1 MRIGFCAYIPWCRFH
16 ASAHNGC
23 GTRAARA
30 ATGATY
36 GESYSDCCRT
46 PRHRPG
52 NPPLIVA
59 TSAIDVSPAFCHPR
73 EPGVYIYRIATPL
86 RCLTAFPYFPHIHG
100 FESSHGEK
108 WQLRWRQNHRKK
120 QRERQSWKILPTVT

>member
-59 TSAIDVSPAFCHPR
+59 TSAIDVSPPPKLKYLPSHPR
-73 EPGVYIYRIATPL
+73 LFVTLGSQVSTYIGLQRPYVALPHFLTFHIYTGSSPATVKN
-86 RCLTAFPYFPHIHG
+86 G
-100 FESSHGEK
+100 
-108 WQLRWRQNHRKK
+108 N
-120 QRERQSWKILPTVT
+120 